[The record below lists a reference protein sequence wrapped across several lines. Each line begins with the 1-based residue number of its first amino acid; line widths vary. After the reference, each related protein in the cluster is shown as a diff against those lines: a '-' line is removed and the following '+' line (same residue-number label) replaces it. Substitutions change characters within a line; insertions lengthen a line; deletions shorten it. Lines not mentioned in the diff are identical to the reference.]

1 MCDAFEAMIADR
13 PHGTAMTPAQA
24 LAQLRRHAGTRF
36 DPEIVEAFCR
46 EVAAGGVRPR
56 TRSG

>member
-1 MCDAFEAMIADR
+1 MIADR